1 MTLKTPRHPL
11 LTSTCHALCFFINLK
26 DLFFLQEL
34 EPGFCSTSP
43 ICTFS
48 TSCGIFG
55 LQVEGTAFPFLI
67 LLAQDICLCFLWHF
81 STTFLRQLPIPLV
94 DLHVSPLPQLFPTLT
109 ATGVPPTNL
118 QDIFTLQFLERME
131 VPCCNQK
138 YDAVKT
144 QVSLWRKITI
154 QPDFLD
160 NRWTL
165 GLLTG

>member
-1 MTLKTPRHPL
+1 MLCKIYRKNQFHQTMYQYSKYIFIFKDRSQKDVSPR
-11 LTSTCHALCFFINLK
+11 
-26 DLFFLQEL
+26 EL
-34 EPGFCSTSP
+34 RLR
-43 ICTFS
+43 
-48 TSCGIFG
+48 G
-55 LQVEGTAFPFLI
+55 LP
-67 LLAQDICLCFLWHF
+67 
-81 STTFLRQLPIPLV
+81 FLRQLPIPLV

-144 QVSLWRKITI
+144 QVSLWRKIAI